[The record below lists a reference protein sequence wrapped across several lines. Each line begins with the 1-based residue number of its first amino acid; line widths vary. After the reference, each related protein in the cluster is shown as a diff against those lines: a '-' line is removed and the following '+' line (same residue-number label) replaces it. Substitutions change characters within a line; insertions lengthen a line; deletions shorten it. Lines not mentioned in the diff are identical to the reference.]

1 MANKSSL
8 IALFENGDVPQGT
21 DFQNLIN
28 SNLNLDETGTQT
40 LAGSLS
46 ATGGV
51 SGTTLAA
58 STRLSIG
65 VQSLAGVGTVQG
77 TAAQITSSYVVA
89 TNTVGNTA
97 YLLPSVVGSVVI
109 FRNSGANTALIFP
122 PTGAQI
128 DALGTNASLSV
139 TSGNKTMIVCESA
152 TQYASFAV

>member
-1 MANKSSL
+1 MANKASL

-40 LAGSLS
+40 LSGSIS
-46 ATGGV
+46 ATGSV
-51 SGTTLAA
+51 SATAVAT

-65 VQSLAGVGTVQG
+65 VQNLAGVGTVQG
-77 TAAQITSSYVVA
+77 TAAQITSSFIVA
-89 TNTVGNTA
+89 TNGASDRA
-97 YLLPSVVGSVVI
+97 YLLPNAIGSIVL

-122 PTGAQI
+122 PTDAQI

-139 TSGNKTMIVCESA
+139 STGNKTMIVCESA
-152 TQYASFAV
+152 TQYTSFAV